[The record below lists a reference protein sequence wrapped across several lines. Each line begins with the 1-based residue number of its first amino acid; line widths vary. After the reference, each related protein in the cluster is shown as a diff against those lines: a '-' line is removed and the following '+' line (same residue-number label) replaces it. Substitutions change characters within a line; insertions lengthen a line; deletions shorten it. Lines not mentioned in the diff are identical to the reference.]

1 MRPLR
6 WILPLLLL
14 AGFTLGLRTAEA
26 QQTSAIDRLVVAL
39 WPEYDQPA
47 MLVILRAQ
55 LPPDTALPAEITL
68 PIPAEVGEPL
78 AVAYSTSEGALVNAP
93 YTRQAQGDWAL
104 ITLTSESRSAQ
115 VEYYQPLT
123 LSGNERSFSYTWPGG
138 QDLAGLGYEVQ
149 HPVGAQAM
157 AIDPPPQST
166 APRPDGLLY
175 SFGELGPVPGTET
188 RLIDLRYERDSSTLS
203 VDSATQTSPP
213 VAGPAEPAEGGMD
226 VTTWLPFG
234 LGAIGGVLV
243 LVGGA
248 LYWRSRRRSSGV
260 AVRARHRGR
269 RSAQPESAPALDASA
284 VFCHSCGTQAAVTD
298 KFCRQCGTKLRS

>member
-1 MRPLR
+1 MPRLR

-14 AGFTLGLRTAEA
+14 AGFTFGLRTAEA

-39 WPEYDQPA
+39 WPEYDEPA
-47 MLVILRAQ
+47 MLVIMRAQ
-55 LPPDTALPAEITL
+55 LPPDTVLPADITL

-78 AVAYSTSEGALVNAP
+78 AVAYGSADGGLVNAP

-104 ITLTSESRSAQ
+104 ITLTSETRSVQ

-123 LSGNERSFSYTWPGG
+123 FSGNERSFSYTWPGG

-157 AIDPPPQST
+157 AIDPAPQST

-175 SFGELGPVPGTET
+175 SFAELGPVPGAET
-188 RLIDLRYERDSSTLS
+188 RQIDLRYARDSSTLS
-203 VDSATQTSPP
+203 VDLIAQASPP
-213 VAGPAEPAEGGMD
+213 VAGPAETAEGGPD

-234 LGAIGGVLV
+234 LGAIGFGLV
-243 LVGGA
+243 LAGGG
-248 LYWRSRRRSSGV
+248 LYWRSRRRSS
-260 AVRARHRGR
+260 ADSVRARHRGR
-269 RSAQPESAPALDASA
+269 RSAQPDSAPALDASV

-298 KFCRQCGTKLRS
+298 KFCRQCGTRLRG